1 MQVEEVERIIIDI
14 LHELAR
20 EGDLSE
26 ALCDGLRTGSTRF
39 ADLTLDSLD
48 RVTLFAVLADRFNID
63 TDDDTLMHTDD
74 LSHVSAVIA
83 AMIQGPQ

>member
-20 EGDLSE
+20 EGGLAES
-26 ALCDGLRTGSTRF
+26 LCDGLLTGSTHF

-63 TDDDTLMHTDD
+63 PDDDTLMHTDD

>member
-1 MQVEEVERIIIDI
+1 
-14 LHELAR
+14 
-20 EGDLSE
+20 
-26 ALCDGLRTGSTRF
+26 
-39 ADLTLDSLD
+39 LD

-63 TDDDTLMHTDD
+63 TDVDTLMQTDD

>member
-20 EGDLSE
+20 EGGLAES
-26 ALCDGLRTGSTRF
+26 LCDGLLTGSTHF

-48 RVTLFAVLADRFNID
+48 RITLFAV
-63 TDDDTLMHTDD
+63 
-74 LSHVSAVIA
+74 
-83 AMIQGPQ
+83 

>member
-1 MQVEEVERIIIDI
+1 MKVEEVERIVIDI
-14 LHELAR
+14 LYELAR
-20 EGDLSE
+20 EGNLSE
-26 ALCDGLRTGSTRF
+26 PICDELLTGSTHI

-63 TDDDTLMHTDD
+63 PDDDTLMHTDD